1 MEPSDATVKKVVTFT
16 PSAISH
22 VPTPSALYVG
32 VRSTCD
38 AIVLVEREPDTS
50 Y

>member
-1 MEPSDATVKKVVTFT
+1 MEVRDATVEKVVTFT
-16 PSAISH
+16 PSAISL

-32 VRSTCD
+32 VRSACD
-38 AIVLVEREPDTS
+38 AISKREPDTS